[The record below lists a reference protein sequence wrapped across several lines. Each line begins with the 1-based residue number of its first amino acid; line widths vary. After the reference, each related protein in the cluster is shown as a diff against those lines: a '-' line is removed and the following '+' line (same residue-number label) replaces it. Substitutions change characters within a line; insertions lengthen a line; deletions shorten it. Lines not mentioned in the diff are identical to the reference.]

1 MRLSQGPI
9 KQLDAAEKISAYPSS
24 LFWMLQLFSWGGDPT
39 PSQHLAWLC
48 QSRRLCRGIALA
60 GLDSLLLSG
69 ASRPP
74 STLPGP
80 DCCSPRRRR
89 GTLSPFPCL
98 ADPELQ
104 LCSVS
109 SHFPFLLCLY
119 LLCPQP
125 FLRDFLKNGSIFPIT
140 TVHSRRSTDK

>member
-1 MRLSQGPI
+1 MRLNQGPI

-60 GLDSLLLSG
+60 GLDSLLLPG

-74 STLPGP
+74 ATLPGP

-109 SHFPFLLCLY
+109 GHFPFLLCLY

>member
-1 MRLSQGPI
+1 MRLNQGPI

-109 SHFPFLLCLY
+109 GHFPFLLCLY

-125 FLRDFLKNGSIFPIT
+125 FLRDFLKMGQYSP
-140 TVHSRRSTDK
+140 

>member
-1 MRLSQGPI
+1 MRLNQGPI

-125 FLRDFLKNGSIFPIT
+125 FLRDFLKMGQYSP
-140 TVHSRRSTDK
+140 

>member
-1 MRLSQGPI
+1 MRLSQGTI

-109 SHFPFLLCLY
+109 GHFPFLLCLY

-125 FLRDFLKNGSIFPIT
+125 FLRDFLKMGQYSP
-140 TVHSRRSTDK
+140 